1 MVSDHSRRSFVVTT
15 GSLSVL
21 ATAGCLGGDEDG
33 ADEIEFWSQ
42 ENQEYRQETINGL
55 VQRFEEQGGI
65 SVETVY
71 IDEDDMSEQVTA
83 AQAAGDMPQAIQGRS
98 ELLHQL
104 DNEGLIATD
113 GVQNVID
120 SVGNDEF
127 QQGALDLLSSPDGGY
142 HGVPLTAWPQGFYYR
157 ESAFEE
163 HGLDEPR
170 TWDDIL
176 EAAETLHDPDN
187 DQFGIGIGTETS
199 SYTEECF
206 TGFALSNDARVF
218 NADGEVVFDSE
229 EMVEAVEF
237 YAELEQYTPPGRN
250 DHDDARR
257 TYQNEDCHLIA
268 WSSFIL
274 DDIEE
279 AGGEEMVNDTG
290 FVPAVENVRSSTY
303 GRVTGIAPL
312 DTATDEQINGS
323 ADMIEF
329 LLEDEQY
336 IEWLHLSPNGMLPVL
351 DRVTDNPDYQDH
363 ETLELW
369 DETLDDIVAALDQV
383 EQFGFV
389 DGQVIP
395 EWGDIA
401 GELLV
406 PETLVRV
413 FDGDDPE
420 TAVEEQAERMRDA
433 I

>member
-1 MVSDHSRRSFVVTT
+1 MSLENTRRKFLTAS
-15 GSLSVL
+15 GSLGIL
-21 ATAGCLGGDEDG
+21 AAAGCLGDDEEG
-33 ADEIEFWSQ
+33 SEGIEFWSQ

-55 VQRFEEQGGI
+55 VADFEAQGGAA
-65 SVETVY
+65 VNTVY
-71 IDEDDMSEQVTA
+71 VAEDDMSEQVTA

-104 DNEGLIATD
+104 GNEGLVGTES
-113 GVQNVID
+113 VESVID
-120 SVGNDEF
+120 SVGVDEF
-127 QQGALDLLSSPDGGY
+127 QQGALELLEAPDGGY

-157 ESAFEE
+157 QSAFDE
-163 HGLDEPR
+163 HGLNEPR

-176 EAAETLHDPDN
+176 EAAETFHDPDN
-187 DQFGIGIGTETS
+187 NQYGIGIGTEVS
-199 SYTEECF
+199 SYTEESF

-218 NADGEVVFDSE
+218 NADGEIVFDSD

-257 TYQNEDCHLIA
+257 TYQNEECHLIT

-303 GRVTGIAPL
+303 GRVTGITHL
-312 DTATDEQINGS
+312 DTATDQQLSS
-323 ADMIEF
+323 AADLNEF

-336 IEWLHLSPNGMLPVL
+336 IEWLHLAPNGMLPVL
-351 DRVTDNPDYQDH
+351 DRVTENPSYHEH
-363 ETLELW
+363 ETLETW
-369 DETLDDIVAALDQV
+369 GDTLDDIVAALDQV

-389 DGQVIP
+389 DGEVIP
-395 EWGDIA
+395 EWGSIA

-413 FDGDDPE
+413 FDGEDPE
-420 TAVEEQAERMRDA
+420 TAVAEQADRMRDV